1 MAALLASSC
10 ALSSSLTLLASSP
23 SFTSSARLPSSSRS
37 VSGVG
42 VFVAPAAASSSAV
55 KVGIRCQIAA
65 ANADDEEASS
75 SSSSVKRRDIFVAL
89 GASTIAAGVWSFSP
103 MTPEAN
109 AADLIQR
116 QQRSKFLTSVKEKL
130 QVAIK
135 ASPELVPDLLRLS
148 LNDALTYDKGSKTG
162 GANGSVRTELSR
174 PENQGLEKAMNVLQ
188 DLKKEIDEG
197 AKGGPITW
205 SDLIHIGAQSAC
217 KRTFIDSAIRKC
229 GGNEQKGLQLYGAY
243 GSNGQWSQFDKLLG
257 RFETSEPDPDG
268 RVLSWEKASP
278 AEIKERFANLGFKA
292 RQVAVLSAFLGPNQ
306 VETEAK
312 LATDP
317 DIAPWVKKYQDS
329 RKTVSQTDYEVDL
342 ITAFS
347 RLTTLG
353 QTINYEA
360 YSYYIP
366 TVLRF

>member
-1 MAALLASSC
+1 LVFKVGLFWKRRRGRHAHREERRDERCAAMAALLASSC

-42 VFVAPAAASSSAV
+42 VFVVAAPAAASSSAV

-75 SSSSVKRRDIFVAL
+75 SSSVKRRDIFVAL
-89 GASTIAAGVWSFSP
+89 GASTIAAGVWSLSP

-130 QVAIK
+130 QAAVK

-174 PENQGLEKAMNVLQ
+174 PENQGLEKALNVLQ

-243 GSNGQWSQFDKLLG
+243 GSNGQVEHHS
-257 RFETSEPDPDG
+257 
-268 RVLSWEKASP
+268 SP
-278 AEIKERFANLGFKA
+278 F
-292 RQVAVLSAFLGPNQ
+292 
-306 VETEAK
+306 
-312 LATDP
+312 
-317 DIAPWVKKYQDS
+317 W
-329 RKTVSQTDYEVDL
+329 
-342 ITAFS
+342 
-347 RLTTLG
+347 LG
-353 QTINYEA
+353 QRFCILKSCTWVYNFW
-360 YSYYIP
+360 IP
-366 TVLRF
+366 FCLFNGMNFRSI